1 MNNAYRP
8 RRLADFARPRR
19 TCLSVPG
26 SSAKMIEKSKGLPAD
41 EVFLDLEDAVAP
53 DAKAEARTQVAVAL
67 AEPGWSDQL
76 RGVRVNDW
84 TTPWTYADVIEVVS
98 TAGASL
104 DLVVLPKVTDVSHI
118 HALDLLLSQ
127 LETTHGLPVGRIG
140 IEAQIENAQ
149 GLTNVDAIAAG
160 PRVQAL
166 VLGPADMMA
175 SLNMRTLVVGEQ
187 PEGYDVGDAY
197 HHALMTILVAARTHG
212 VAAIDGPYLKVRD
225 VDAFRRVAGRSAA
238 LGYDGKWVLH
248 PDQIAAGNEIFS
260 PRQEAYDHAELI
272 LEAYDWHTSRAGG
285 ARGAVMLGDEMIDE
299 ASRKMAMVIAGK
311 GRAAGMIRKAEPF
324 LPPIV
329 KPTHA
334 GRDEPAAPLADGID
348 MHTHLGGDLGIGG
361 AVGRSE
367 HDPRADHVAMRRRR
381 RPGSGTQ
388 NRLVQR
394 TQGDDERTFHGHPSV
409 VPAPG
414 LIAAATRRG
423 HPHRTRGVG
432 PR

>member
-1 MNNAYRP
+1 
-8 RRLADFARPRR
+8 
-19 TCLSVPG
+19 
-26 SSAKMIEKSKGLPAD
+26 MIEKAKGLPAD

-53 DAKAEARTQVAVAL
+53 EAKAQARTQVAVAL
-67 AEPGWSDQL
+67 AEPGWSGQL

-104 DLVVLPKVTDVSHI
+104 DIIVLPKVTDASHV

-127 LETTHGLPVGRIG
+127 LEATHGLPVGRIG
-140 IEAQIENAQ
+140 IEAQIENAE

-197 HHALMTILVAARTHG
+197 HHMLMRILVAARTHG

-272 LEAYDWHTSRAGG
+272 LEAYEWHTSRAGG

-299 ASRKMAMVIAGK
+299 ASRKMALVIAAK
-311 GRAAGMIRKAEPF
+311 GRAAGMVRSADPF
-324 LPPIV
+324 
-329 KPTHA
+329 
-334 GRDEPAAPLADGID
+334 RPAD
-348 MHTHLGGDLGIGG
+348 
-361 AVGRSE
+361 
-367 HDPRADHVAMRRRR
+367 
-381 RPGSGTQ
+381 
-388 NRLVQR
+388 
-394 TQGDDERTFHGHPSV
+394 
-409 VPAPG
+409 
-414 LIAAATRRG
+414 
-423 HPHRTRGVG
+423 
-432 PR
+432 